1 MDYRQ
6 RLARATAFIEKHLAD
21 SITQKDIASSACMS
35 SFHFA
40 RVFREVTGQSTMHY
54 VRGRRLAVAVHAMR
68 DSDLP
73 IIEIALDVGFDSHQ
87 GFIRAFRRTFGLT
100 PGAYRRAGFP
110 LPLQE
115 MIDMAETRA
124 VNAPKIP
131 KGPEFRDGEAMLV
144 AGPGIQCTQ
153 DSKEGIPV
161 LWSEFA
167 PTIANVPNLT
177 GFATYGVCS
186 DHDGTDGS
194 FTYHAA
200 VQVSK
205 TPDNGLDTVEIPA
218 ARYAVFTHEGSL
230 DHIADTV
237 GHIFGTWLPTSE
249 FEHAGT
255 PDFER
260 YDERFNPDT
269 GVGSFEYWVPIK
281 PRG

>member
-1 MDYRQ
+1 
-6 RLARATAFIEKHLAD
+6 
-21 SITQKDIASSACMS
+21 MS
-35 SFHFA
+35 
-40 RVFREVTGQSTMHY
+40 Y

-68 DSDLP
+68 EGDRPLV
-73 IIEIALDVGFDSHQ
+73 EIALDVGFDSHQ

-115 MIDMAETRA
+115 GIDMADTGPA
-124 VNAPKIP
+124 NTPKIP
-131 KGPEFRDGEAMLV
+131 KGPEFRDFDGFLV
-144 AGPGIQCTQ
+144 AGPSIRCSQ
-153 DSKEGIPV
+153 DSKEGIPI

-167 PTIANVPNLT
+167 PQIDSIPNLT
-177 GFATYGVCS
+177 GFVTYGVCS
-186 DHDGTDGS
+186 DHASADGS

-200 VQVSK
+200 VQV
-205 TPDNGLDTVEIPA
+205 TEAPDNGLDTLKIPA
-218 ARYAVFTHEGSL
+218 SRYAIFTHEGSL

-237 GHIFGTWLPTSE
+237 GHIFGTWLPASE

-269 GVGSFEYWVPIK
+269 GIGSFEYWVPIK
-281 PRG
+281 PRR